1 MNAHVTDPDRAHLRR
16 AIDLAEQCPPSRTAF
31 SVGAVIIGGDG
42 ILLVTGRSRET
53 DPRDHAEEAA
63 LAKFPAGDARLRG
76 ATLYSSLEPCSTR
89 ASRPRSCTE
98 LILAT
103 PIPRIV
109 FAWREPDLFVD
120 CQGAELLRAAGRE
133 VIEVPELAHLV
144 RRTNAHLLAGIRE

>member
-89 ASRPRSCTE
+89 ASRPRPPSF
-98 LILAT
+98 AGVDDT
-103 PIPRIV
+103 PSVISVQMGRGAPDQAECDFLKIV
-109 FAWREPDLFVD
+109 V
-120 CQGAELLRAAGRE
+120 
-133 VIEVPELAHLV
+133 
-144 RRTNAHLLAGIRE
+144 